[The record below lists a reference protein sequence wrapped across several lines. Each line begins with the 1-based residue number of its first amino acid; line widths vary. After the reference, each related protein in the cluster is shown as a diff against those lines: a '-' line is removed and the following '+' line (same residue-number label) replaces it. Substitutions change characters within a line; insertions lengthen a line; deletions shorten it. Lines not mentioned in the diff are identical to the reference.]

1 MTEVLFVLAATL
13 SVFVVFFL
21 VFLMKSRSDTG
32 EAARPRCAQ
41 CNCHGSEA
49 QVREPCTGAG
59 KTEGVDSRS

>member
-21 VFLMKSRSDTG
+21 VFLVKSRSDNG

-41 CNCHGSEA
+41 CDCHSSEV
-49 QVREPCTGAG
+49 QIEGTCKGAG
-59 KTEGVDSRS
+59 KTEGVDNRS